1 MTRYVLIAEES
12 SSVKIERELL
22 NLESENLSLEIFR
35 TQSEHIKAFIIYLAT
50 MAS

>member
-1 MTRYVLIAEES
+1 MIRYVLIAEES
-12 SSVKIERELL
+12 SSVKIECELL
-22 NLESENLSLEIFR
+22 NLRGENVGLEIFR